1 MRKNLLTFIGGAT
14 LLLMHPWSQA
24 ASDLPPTAKVD
35 MGPVE
40 EVCSDFTSPEWRKEQ
55 VIDGVKIQAS
65 RLCNPDNP
73 ADIAAFVKGTNGIS
87 MSTLMETQLA
97 ADAITMSD
105 DVDGD
110 GDPDKII
117 IKLEVA
123 ELNGHSPD
131 MKDPTTTF
139 DIAPGIQPTFWV
151 FAPKTR
157 DMSTL
162 SIYEPIANPLL
173 RVPSPV
179 IRVEQD
185 DVVWLVLENTH
196 YLPHSIHLHGI
207 DHPFMDH
214 VGAGNDGVGQ
224 TSNLDTM
231 PGQSKTYVIK
241 PRQPGTMYYHC
252 HVQ

>member
-1 MRKNLLTFIGGAT
+1 MRKKLLTFTGSAM
-14 LLLMHPWSQA
+14 LLLTHSWSHA
-24 ASDLPPTAKVD
+24 TSDLPPSAKVD

-40 EVCSDFTSPEWRKEQ
+40 EVCSEFTSPEWRKEQ
-55 VIDGVKIQAS
+55 TVDGVAIQES
-65 RLCNPDNP
+65 KLCNPDNP
-73 ADIAAFVKGTNGIS
+73 AEIAAFVKGTSGIS
-87 MSTLMETQLA
+87 MATLMETQLA

-117 IKLEVA
+117 IKLEVV

-131 MKDPTTTF
+131 IKDPITTF

-162 SIYEPIANPLL
+162 SLYEPQANSLL
-173 RVPSPV
+173 RAPSPV

-185 DVVWLVLENTH
+185 DVIWIVLENTH

-214 VGAGNDGVGQ
+214 TGGGNDGVGQ
-224 TSNLDTM
+224 TS
-231 PGQSKTYVIK
+231 
-241 PRQPGTMYYHC
+241 
-252 HVQ
+252 